1 MNNDPKDFRFRT
13 HYLGDFAT
21 EPKINNA
28 KKYADA
34 VERLADLQ
42 EKDKAGKRL
51 GSVQQKDLAELPAQI
66 EILKDLKDIPT
77 LSQTAQKRV
86 NKCKREWKY
95 GITENLGNKYVT
107 KGLMC
112 EEDAISLNS
121 KLEGV
126 MMLKNKTKLSNNLIA
141 GEWDIDWN
149 SKKLGKVIDD
159 TKVSYNAQSFDD
171 TTTVKKAYYWQGTG
185 YMWLTGADYARI
197 VHLLV
202 NTPEILILKECND
215 EIYPHYIKYINTLKS
230 SEKISIEEYHLL
242 DESIKRR
249 TQIFRNH
256 IFTDEGWIYHL
267 DGSSEYLKS
276 GYWDYLV
283 NSHFLDTSFKFVPIK
298 DNQRRKI
305 FQFKRNEEDIK
316 YIEQKLITA
325 REYFIRSLDDD
336 SEMIY
341 DLTKDDFEN

>member
-95 GITENLGNKYVT
+95 NITENLDNKYVT

-126 MMLKNKTKLSNNLIA
+126 MMVKNKTKLSNHLIA

-149 SKKLGKVIDD
+149 SKTLGKVIDD

-171 TTTVKKAYYWQGTG
+171 TTTVKKPYYWQGTG
-185 YMWLTGADYARI
+185 YMWLTDADYARI
-197 VHLLV
+197 VHVLV
-202 NTPEILILKECND
+202 NTPPELVVAEHNTMLYKLKPQGMTMD
-215 EIYPHYIKYINTLKS
+215 EFANSDAGTQI
-230 SEKISIEEYHLL
+230 
-242 DESIKRR
+242 R
-249 TQIFRNH
+249 TQYFRNH
-256 IFTDEGWIYHL
+256 TYTDSGWIENM
-267 DGSSEYLKS
+267 DNEFEFLKT
-276 GYWDYLV
+276 GYWDALV
-283 NSHFLDTSFKFVPIK
+283 ETQLLDSSFQFVAIP
-298 DNQRRKI
+298 DNQRRKV

>member
-1 MNNDPKDFRFRT
+1 MTKNPEDFRFRT

-34 VERLADLQ
+34 VERLAELK
-42 EKDKAGKRL
+42 EKDDAGKRL
-51 GSVQQKDLAELPAQI
+51 GSVQAKDLTELPAQI

-77 LSQTAQKRV
+77 LSQTAQKRI

-95 GITENLGNKYVT
+95 NITENLDNKYVS

-126 MMLKNKTKLSNNLIA
+126 MMVKNKLKEQNAYIA

-149 SKKLGKVIDD
+149 SKTLGKVIDD

-171 TTTVKKAYYWQGTG
+171 TTSVKKPYYWQGTG
-185 YMWLTGADYARI
+185 YMWLTDADYARI
-197 VHLLV
+197 VHVLV
-202 NTPEILILKECND
+202 NTPPELVIAEHNNMLYKLKPKGQELQEFAFSD
-215 EIYPHYIKYINTLKS
+215 EGT
-230 SEKISIEEYHLL
+230 KI
-242 DESIKRR
+242 R
-249 TQIFRNH
+249 TQYFRNH
-256 IFTDEGWIYHL
+256 TYTDSGWIENAVGDGFEFLKKGYWEYLVDTQLL
-267 DGSSEYLKS
+267 DG
-276 GYWDYLV
+276 
-283 NSHFLDTSFKFVPIK
+283 NFPFVPIP
-298 DNQRRKI
+298 DNQRRKV
-305 FQFKRNEEDIK
+305 FQFKRNEDDIA
-316 YIEQKLITA
+316 YIEKKLIIA
-325 REYFIRSLDDD
+325 REAFFRSLDDD

-341 DLTKDDFEN
+341 DLTKEDFEN